1 LLGCRDQRESRKS
14 GVRCCVENLVRI
26 VEAVKVS
33 GDLAKIIRHIMWLK
47 SFSGSDNH
55 IGESGE
61 VDDES

>member
-1 LLGCRDQRESRKS
+1 VG
-14 GVRCCVENLVRI
+14 I
-26 VEAVKVS
+26 IEAVKVS